1 MDCSPYPP
9 TQAPLSIGILQ
20 ARILEWV
27 TVPFSR
33 GSYSPRNKTQVSC
46 IAGRFFTIWAT
57 REVLSRWYEPEI
69 TNLFIYPTLFYITIF
84 NFLISILF
92 FHPHN
97 KNTVS
102 WQGRDYYLLCM
113 CVLSLFSHIQ
123 LFVTPWTVAHQSPL
137 SMGFSRQEQWI
148 GLLFPPA
155 GNLPDPGIK
164 PTSLMSPAL
173 SGGFFTTSATWEA
186 PTFYWSRIIDK
197 LLNVSE
203 IFFLKTDLGLSSS

>member
-27 TVPFSR
+27 TMPFS
-33 GSYSPRNKTQVSC
+33 S
-46 IAGRFFTIWAT
+46 RFFTIWAT

-92 FHPHN
+92 FLPHN
-97 KNTVS
+97 NNTVS

-123 LFVTPWTVAHQSPL
+123 LFVTPWTVAHQAPL